1 MDQTYNLNQLFS
13 ILLKRIKMIIFW
25 GLVGIGVSAVI
36 TFFVITPKY
45 SSQAQLVVTLPQTE
59 NTNVN
64 DVNSNLQMINTYKDF
79 IVSDLV
85 LNQVE
90 NRLKSDYNM
99 KMSPEEIKDSISIAQ
114 NQNSQ
119 MFSIISL
126 SQNAKSAA
134 NIANTVANIF
144 KENAKDVLNVDRI
157 TIISNAVVDTDPVS
171 PNHKLFLV
179 FGMLV
184 GIGLG
189 MVFAM
194 IAELMDRTVKD
205 SQFIVEELGFTI
217 LGTVPEVSEK
227 DIANYIKKAKN
238 LAATQLSTRTEMAS
252 ENVVSENY
260 VEEKNTKSTR
270 RNRSRI

>member
-1 MDQTYNLNQLFS
+1 MEQAYSIKQLLN
-13 ILLKRIKMIIFW
+13 ILLKRITMILLW
-25 GLVGIGVSAVI
+25 GLLGIAGAAVV

-90 NRLKSDYNM
+90 DRLKSDYNL
-99 KMSPEEIKDSISIAQ
+99 KMNPEQIKSSISVKQ

-119 MFSIISL
+119 MFSII
-126 SQNAKSAA
+126 AKSPKASEAA

-144 KENAKDVLNVDRI
+144 KENAKDVLNIDRI
-157 TIISNAVVDTDPVS
+157 TIISNAVVDTTPVS
-171 PNHKLFLV
+171 PNHKLFLLA
-179 FGMLV
+179 GLIAGLIL
-184 GIGLG
+184 GIA
-189 MVFAM
+189 FAI

-217 LGTVPEVSEK
+217 LGTVPDISDK
-227 DIANYIKKAKN
+227 DITNYIKKAKK
-238 LAATQLSTRTEMAS
+238 LASTQAISKNTESSEEIIS
-252 ENVVSENY
+252 ENRLGETN
-260 VEEKNTKSTR
+260 KKT
-270 RNRSRI
+270 IF

>member
-1 MDQTYNLNQLFS
+1 MEQTYSIKQLLDILVKRITM
-13 ILLKRIKMIIFW
+13 ILLW
-25 GLVGIGVSAVI
+25 GFLGIAAAAAV

-90 NRLKSDYNM
+90 DRLKSDYNLKM
-99 KMSPEEIKDSISIAQ
+99 KPEEIKSSISVAQ

-119 MFSIISL
+119 MFSII
-126 SQNAKSAA
+126 AKSPKASEAA

-157 TIISNAVVDTDPVS
+157 TIISNAVVDTTPVS
-171 PNHKLFLV
+171 PNHKLFLLAGLV
-179 FGMLV
+179 VGLIIGMA
-184 GIGLG
+184 
-189 MVFAM
+189 FAM

-217 LGTVPEVSEK
+217 LGTVPEVSDK

-238 LAATQLSTRTEMAS
+238 LASKQNISKNTEPS
-252 ENVVSENY
+252 
-260 VEEKNTKSTR
+260 EEKASKNLTEDTDKKTTR
-270 RNRSRI
+270 RSRSRI

>member
-1 MDQTYNLNQLFS
+1 MEQTYSVKQIMN
-13 ILLKRIKMIIFW
+13 ILLKRATLILFW
-25 GLVGIGVSAVI
+25 GILGIAVSAAV

-90 NRLKSDYNM
+90 DRLKSDYKLVM
-99 KMSPEEIKDSISIAQ
+99 KPEEIKDSISVTQ

-119 MFSIISL
+119 MFSIIAVSK
-126 SQNAKSAA
+126 KSSEAA
-134 NIANTVANIF
+134 NIANAVATIF

-157 TIISNAVVDTDPVS
+157 TIISSAVVDTTPVS
-171 PNHKLFLV
+171 PNHKIFLIS
-179 FGMLV
+179 GLILGLMV
-184 GIGLG
+184 GIA
-189 MVFAM
+189 FAF

-205 SQFIVEELGFTI
+205 SQFIAEELGFTI
-217 LGTVPEVSEK
+217 LGTVPEVSDK

-238 LAATQLSTRTEMAS
+238 LVSTQVIS
-252 ENVVSENY
+252 
-260 VEEKNTKSTR
+260 KNTESSEEIDKKTTR
-270 RNRSRI
+270 RSRSRI

>member
-1 MDQTYNLNQLFS
+1 MEQAYSIKQLLN
-13 ILLKRIKMIIFW
+13 ILLKRITMILLW
-25 GLVGIGVSAVI
+25 GLLGIAAAAAV

-45 SSQAQLVVTLPQTE
+45 SSQAQLVVTLPQKE

-90 NRLKSDYNM
+90 DRLKSDYNM
-99 KMSPEEIKDSISIAQ
+99 RMKPEEIKSSISVTQ

-119 MFSIISL
+119 MFSII
-126 SQNAKSAA
+126 AKSPKASEAA

-157 TIISNAVVDTDPVS
+157 TIISNAVVDTTPVS
-171 PNHKLFLV
+171 PNHKLFLLA
-179 FGMLV
+179 GLIV
-184 GIGLG
+184 GLIIGIA
-189 MVFAM
+189 FAM

-217 LGTVPEVSEK
+217 LGTVPEVSDK
-227 DIANYIKKAKN
+227 DITNYIKKAKN
-238 LAATQLSTRTEMAS
+238 LATTQVIS
-252 ENVVSENY
+252 ENTKTS
-260 VEEKNTKSTR
+260 EEKIGENSIDETVKKTTR
-270 RNRSRI
+270 RSRSRI

>member
-1 MDQTYNLNQLFS
+1 MDQTYTVKQLLD
-13 ILLKRIKMIIFW
+13 ILLKRIKLIFLW
-25 GLVGIGVSAVI
+25 GLLGVAISAGI

-79 IVSDLV
+79 IISDLV

-90 NRLKSDYNM
+90 DRLKSDYNM
-99 KMSPEEIKDSISIAQ
+99 NLKPNQIKESIAVKQ

-119 MFSIISL
+119 MFSII
-126 SQNAKSAA
+126 AKSDRANYAA
-134 NIANTVANIF
+134 NIANTVATIF

-157 TIISNAVVDTDPVS
+157 TIISNAVVNTSPVS
-171 PNHKLFLV
+171 PNHKLLLLS
-179 FGMLV
+179 GLILGLII
-184 GIGLG
+184 GIVL
-189 MVFAM
+189 AL

-205 SQFIVEELGFTI
+205 SQFIVEELSFTI
-217 LGTVPEVSEK
+217 LGTVPEVSDK

-238 LAATQLSTRTEMAS
+238 LVSTQVVSKNTESSEETIS
-252 ENVVSENY
+252 ENRL
-260 VEEKNTKSTR
+260 EETDKKTTR
-270 RNRSRI
+270 RSRSRI